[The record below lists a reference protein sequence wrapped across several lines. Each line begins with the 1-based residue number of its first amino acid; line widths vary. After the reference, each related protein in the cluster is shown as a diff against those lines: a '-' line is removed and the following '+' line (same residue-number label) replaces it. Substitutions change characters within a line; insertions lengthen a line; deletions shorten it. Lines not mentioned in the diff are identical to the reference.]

1 MLKID
6 IYSDV
11 KYDYYQHINHI
22 IFDYFENKDQN
33 IRFLEKFYMNY
44 RVPKFFLKKNESGN
58 FNNKKTKKN
67 VINIKNVPSFCYFT
81 DVLNYTLVN
90 QQINDVDDRVAITF
104 VPSKALDKIFN
115 KYKSL
120 IYYCVHDSN
129 NQSYNR
135 RNLDYEIELIEK
147 CKFVFCDNEVV
158 LNRFCDT
165 RNDVF
170 YDLSKISK
178 SELINNNR
186 KFFYIPPPVQSEFY
200 EINKDKDKDKEKYDF
215 VFFGSI
221 HKNIDLNIILKLIEK
236 EYSINII
243 SNDVFPFKSR
253 YISYTK
259 ATSNIKELVSYLS
272 EARSILLPYDNSDFM
287 STVSPAKI
295 NQSLATGKKIYCSND
310 KICEKYNIYHTDSIY
325 ENEHE
330 HEHEIQNV
338 NTYSEIEIMEKIKIL
353 LEQ

>member
-11 KYDYYQHINHI
+11 KYDYYQHVNHM
-22 IFDYFENKDQN
+22 IFDYFNGKDQN

-44 RVPKFFLKKNESGN
+44 RVPKFFVKKNGN
-58 FNNKKTKKN
+58 STFNSKGIKKN
-67 VINIKNVPSFCYFT
+67 VINIKNLPSFCYFT
-81 DVLNYTLVN
+81 DILNYILVN
-90 QQINDVDDRVAITF
+90 QQINNVGDRVAITF
-104 VPSKALDKIFN
+104 LPSKALDNIFN

-129 NQSYNR
+129 NQAYNK
-135 RNLDYEIELIEK
+135 RNLAYEIELIEK
-147 CKFVFCDNEVV
+147 AKFVFCDNEVV
-158 LNRFCDT
+158 LNRFCSP

-170 YDLSKISK
+170 YDLSKIRK
-178 SELINNNR
+178 SELINNKK

-200 EINKDKDKDKEKYDF
+200 KIDKGKEKYDF

-221 HKNIDLNIILKLIEK
+221 HKNIDLDVISKLIEK
-236 EYSINII
+236 KYSINII
-243 SNDVFPFKSR
+243 SNDIFQFKSK

-259 ATSNIKELVSYLS
+259 ATSDIKQLVSYLS
-272 EARSILLPYDNSDFM
+272 ESRSILLPYDNSDFM

-295 NQSLATGKKIYCSND
+295 NQSLATGKKTYCSNN
-310 KICEKYNIYHTDSIY
+310 KICEKYNIFHTDSIY
-325 ENEHE
+325 DHEYEHV
-330 HEHEIQNV
+330 HEIKNV
-338 NTYSEIEIMEKIKIL
+338 SIYSEVKIMEKIKIL